1 MENGALAERLQDR
14 IMMIIL
20 KQDHKG
26 LDLEWTKA
34 KINAVLSDYCIE
46 PKQESLIV
54 YTEGK
59 NEAYLRRFLMAKAV
73 KGCTLRTLELYEFEN
88 RSALRII
95 GKDVDTITSQDI
107 ELLMAKKLA
116 SGASKRR
123 CNNIWHCLSSF
134 FNWLYREELIRTN
147 PISKVEPMKFR
158 AKKEKALTDMEIELI
173 RQQCASSMQRAIVE
187 VLLST
192 GCRVTELA
200 SIKIQDLD
208 EDKVEIIGKGE
219 KARTVYL
226 NAKAVVALRQYLSER
241 KDANPYLFPGC
252 VPPKNLVKKNVGP
265 MEMCLWFQNPKNV
278 VENEPL
284 NTCTIDA
291 ILRKLGK
298 KAGVDGVHTHRFRR
312 TCATQALRHGMPIEY
327 VSLMLGHESISTTQ
341 IYLDLREDD
350 LKAAHRKYVV

>member
-1 MENGALAERLQDR
+1 MENIELAERLQDR
-14 IMMIIL
+14 IMMLLL
-20 KQDHKG
+20 KQCSSG
-26 LDLEWTKA
+26 IDLEMTRSKLNV
-34 KINAVLSDYCIE
+34 ILNDYRIE
-46 PKQESLIV
+46 PKQEAIVV

-73 KGCTLRTLELYEFEN
+73 KGCTPRTLELYEIED
-88 RSALRII
+88 RAALRII

-123 CNNIWHCLSSF
+123 CNNLWHCLSSF
-134 FNWLYREELIRTN
+134 FNWLYREELIQTN
-147 PISKVEPMKFR
+147 PINKVEPMKFR

-173 RQQCASSMQRAIVE
+173 RQQCMSSMQRAIVE

-192 GCRVTELA
+192 GCRVTELV

-219 KARTVYL
+219 KIRTVYL

-241 KDANPYLFPGC
+241 KDANPYLFPQC
-252 VPPKNLVKKNVGP
+252 VPLKQRVKKGVSP
-265 MEMCLWFQNPKNV
+265 TEMRLWFQNPKNV
-278 VENEPL
+278 TESEHFDTNS
-284 NTCTIDA
+284 IDSL
-291 ILRKLGK
+291 LRRLGN
-298 KAGVDGVHTHRFRR
+298 KAGVAGVHTHRFRR

-350 LKAAHRKYVV
+350 LKAAHQKYVV

>member
-1 MENGALAERLQDR
+1 
-14 IMMIIL
+14 MMIL
-20 KQDHKG
+20 KQDHQG
-26 LDLEWTKA
+26 LDLEWTKS
-34 KINAVLSDYCIE
+34 KLNAILNDYRIE
-46 PKQESLIV
+46 PKQEAIVV

-73 KGCTLRTLELYEFEN
+73 KGCTPRTLEIYEEEN
-88 RSALRII
+88 RAALRII

-116 SGASKRR
+116 CGASKRR

-134 FNWLYREELIRTN
+134 FNWLYREELIQTN
-147 PISKVEPMKFR
+147 PINKVEPMKFR

-173 RQQCASSMQRAIVE
+173 RQQCTSSMQRAIVE

-192 GCRVTELA
+192 GCRVTELVQ
-200 SIKIQDLD
+200 IKIQDLD

-226 NAKAVVALRQYLSER
+226 NAKAVVAVRQYLSER

-252 VPPKNLVKKNVGP
+252 PPVSQWTKKNVKAT
-265 MEMCLWFQNPKNV
+265 ERCLWFQNPQNV
-278 VENEPL
+278 SENEHF
-284 NTCTIDA
+284 NTNSIDA
-291 ILRKLGK
+291 LLRGLGN
-298 KAGVDGVHTHRFRR
+298 KAGVAGVHTHRFRR

-350 LKAAHRKYVV
+350 LKAAHQKYVV